1 MYKYYVYGDFP
12 TNTETVRHICTVNME
27 RKAIE
32 IVGAKYIVKTRGEVS
47 LRRFEPNA
55 DYSLTDDMTFALT
68 KFRMPDGTE
77 YENWPEVSC
86 VFRTGCV
93 FASRIPEG
101 HTIVEPHEFESF
113 EAALEAQPY
122 EVPDVKTPPAKKRL
136 DEDII
141 YDEAVPKAPPRVV
154 KKIAPPKVQKKMV
167 KDDTSPDYK
176 ELPEVILA
184 ARILGSS
191 QSKDDKIQRVKQ
203 MLEDVENV
211 RGKENKINAAKT
223 LMNQLTE
230 FTLLLG
236 QFPGFRNTVIAKM
249 HELLHDSSFD
259 LIWKTGFC
267 ESVRHCCKTILDLPT
282 NYFEYSTEYDLY
294 GENAAKY
301 EKLARAFLKNMYKNF
316 RVISRK
322 EFAPGATVSLRCNLD
337 WNRDVPFTGT
347 NMTIYVENPSTFAFR
362 FIVDGAPRCSVNYNK
377 VYDVE
382 TGAAT
387 NNGF

>member
-55 DYSLTDDMTFALT
+55 DYPLTDDMTFALT

-113 EAALEAQPY
+113 EVALEAQPY
-122 EVPDVKTPPAKKRL
+122 EVPAVKTPPRPLKKRL

-141 YDEAVPKAPPRVV
+141 YDEMDDEVCVPKTPPRVLE
-154 KKIAPPKVQKKMV
+154 KKT
-167 KDDTSPDYK
+167 TSPKKNTLKSLPQVIKDTDVVHSDTKDAQVLRIK
-176 ELPEVILA
+176 ELLNN
-184 ARILGSS
+184 
-191 QSKDDKIQRVKQ
+191 
-203 MLEDVENV
+203 VENAK
-211 RGKENKINAAKT
+211 GKENRARSVKI
-223 LMNQLTE
+223 LMDEASKHELILGHNPTYRNQI
-230 FTLLLG
+230 
-236 QFPGFRNTVIAKM
+236 IAKI
-249 HELLHDSSFD
+249 HELLHDSNYD
-259 LIWKTGFC
+259 VVWKTGCC
-267 ESVRHCCKTILDLPT
+267 ESFRNCCKVILALPT
-282 NYFEYSTEYDLY
+282 NCPGYSIKSYHY

-301 EKLARAFLKNMYKNF
+301 EKLARAFLENMYKNF
-316 RVISRK
+316 RVISRR
-322 EFAPGATVSLRCNLD
+322 EFAPGATVSLRCSLD

-347 NMTIYVENPSTFAFR
+347 DMTIYVENPQTFAFR
-362 FIVDGAPRCSVNYNK
+362 FVVDGASRCSVNYNK